1 MRKGF
6 STSKK
11 VGAVFWIY
19 RKWVFPWMQGVHAL
33 DYLVHERTNSLG
45 LGWVGVYIFC
55 VWECEVSTVW
65 KGWKTD
71 RNTALCWECNL
82 AWIKSSFPGSCSIC
96 CRLPGNG
103 IFFFRVF
110 AGKAFAEWNQM
121 RYFFPY
127 RMLKCWRFWGRLA
140 GNRRK
145 LSFGDSRGGLPC
157 CPSPKALADPLLDW
171 IMTAC
176 KILSPLLSNLPRLVY
191 SLACSDSTNHHSS
204 QK

>member
-19 RKWVFPWMQGVHAL
+19 IKRLFLWMLGVHAL
-33 DYLVHERTNSLG
+33 DYLVHECTNSLG

-55 VWECEVSTVW
+55 VWECEVGTVW

-71 RNTALCWECNL
+71 RNTVLCWECNL

-103 IFFFRVF
+103 IFFFSEFLQVKPLQN
-110 AGKAFAEWNQM
+110 GIKWGI
-121 RYFFPY
+121 FFPIE
-127 RMLKCWRFWGRLA
+127 CWSVGGFGADSLETEESWVLETA
-140 GNRRK
+140 GGVDHVVPAPKPLRT
-145 LSFGDSRGGLPC
+145 PC
-157 CPSPKALADPLLDW
+157 
-171 IMTAC
+171 
-176 KILSPLLSNLPRLVY
+176 
-191 SLACSDSTNHHSS
+191 
-204 QK
+204 